1 METVST
7 IQILRN
13 TIGNPISRKVLGKFS
28 CYCETCEKNRID
40 VALEIF
46 TGVRKQSC
54 IKCRLAEKALSGI
67 LHTGG
72 KTFGVNLQQLKE
84 KFKDPS

>member
-1 METVST
+1 METIST

-13 TIGNPISRKVLGKFS
+13 TIGNPISRKIIDKFS
-28 CYCETCEKNRID
+28 SYCETCKKNRID

-46 TGVRKQSC
+46 NGVRKDAC

-67 LHTGG
+67 IRTGG
-72 KTFGVNLQQLKE
+72 KTFGVNI
-84 KFKDPS
+84 